1 MSFDGYFSVNRQ
13 TVPAPLDR
21 GPRNKPVKFWR
32 MLIWLLLA
40 ERKKRVDLTPRKRVG
55 TAIFLLWLLLVNVFY
70 YEQFRGLI
78 VSRLPWLG
86 KLWP

>member
-1 MSFDGYFSVNRQ
+1 
-13 TVPAPLDR
+13 
-21 GPRNKPVKFWR
+21 

-40 ERKKRVDLTPRKRVG
+40 GRKKRVDLTPRKKVG